1 MYFRDQNKIQIGHP
15 MELNFESLEMQ
26 KRNVPT
32 ERAQIVDEKTEV
44 IFLAIKLN
52 PRVMI
57 VERKIIAHRLYFVL
71 MTATN

>member
-1 MYFRDQNKIQIGHP
+1 
-15 MELNFESLEMQ
+15 MELNLESLEMQ
-26 KRNVPT
+26 QRNVPT

-57 VERKIIAHRLYFVL
+57 VETKIIAHRLYFVL